1 MRVFCFKNVLIQ
13 ITIEWSI
20 TWKRDLFVVLGA
32 MRVIHHLGLLN
43 VGIQGEKINQVII
56 DLFCRPLNGR
66 HFLLIND
73 VFVWTRD
80 VG

>member
-1 MRVFCFKNVLIQ
+1 ML
-13 ITIEWSI
+13 S
-20 TWKRDLFVVLGA
+20 
-32 MRVIHHLGLLN
+32 

-73 VFVWTRD
+73 VSVWTRERRWSRNWLVRSTC
-80 VG
+80 VGQFGRWRGRVEGVLVGQHLIMVPA